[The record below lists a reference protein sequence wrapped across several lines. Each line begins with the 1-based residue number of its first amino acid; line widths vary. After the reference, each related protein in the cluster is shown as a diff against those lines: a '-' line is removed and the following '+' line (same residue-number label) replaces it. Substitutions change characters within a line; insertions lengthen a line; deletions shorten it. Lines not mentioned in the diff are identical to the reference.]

1 MRHSLNLSIIL
12 GGINLKHI
20 LIVDDVAVNLK
31 TVKLILEGQYRVSFV
46 TSGQQALAF
55 LKKNVFD
62 LPDLILM
69 DIEMPVMNG
78 IETMQKIKEEYGK
91 ETIPVIYL
99 TAISDKRTVVE
110 CYKNGLSDYIVKPF
124 EADKLIE
131 KIENVFNN
139 PDF

>member
-1 MRHSLNLSIIL
+1 M
-12 GGINLKHI
+12 KHI